1 MANLKRGF
9 ILICDDDEQI
19 ADSIKEE
26 LVASDYECDTV
37 NAGDDAIDKLKAYPC
52 DILLLDLDLPRVSGI
67 EVLKFASSNTPFT
80 QVIMLTGSA
89 DVNTAVQC
97 MKLGAYDYISK
108 PFQMDELIQIV
119 EKSIEKKNLLT
130 NNVVLSK
137 EIEQLK
143 GVNIIGDSPII
154 KQLLEVAS
162 RSANSELPI
171 LIQGETGTGKE
182 LLAKYVH
189 SVSPRAT
196 KPIVTLNCTSFP
208 DTLFE
213 SELFGHE
220 KGSFTDAKNT
230 KLGLVEIANGG
241 SLFLDEIGELSLAIQ
256 PKLLRF
262 LETGEFRRIGSLSTR
277 KSDVRIIAASN
288 KNLDQESIE
297 KRFRQDLLFRLNV
310 ITLVAPPLRERR
322 EDIIQLANYFLKL
335 KSKSRSQKILSE
347 EAEKFLLTHQFP
359 GNIRELEH
367 LIERSL
373 IFCDGETI
381 FPKHFNYNFYP
392 SSQSMLQNL
401 NEEGAKLE
409 KPLAKYSS
417 EEIEKIHI
425 EAVLKENN
433 WDRDTS
439 ANILGMSKKTLY
451 SKIKKYNIE

>member
-1 MANLKRGF
+1 MASIKRGF
-9 ILICDDDEQI
+9 ILICDDDIKI
-19 ADSIKEE
+19 ANSIQEE
-26 LVASDYECDTV
+26 LSTSEYECHTV
-37 NAGDDAIDKLKAYPC
+37 NAGDDAIEKLKASPY
-52 DILLLDLDLPRVSGI
+52 DILLLDLDIPRVPGI

-97 MKLGAYDYISK
+97 MKLGAYDYINK
-108 PFQMDELIQIV
+108 PFRMDELLQIV

-130 NNVVLSK
+130 NITILSK
-137 EIEQLK
+137 EIEQRQ
-143 GVNIIGDSPII
+143 GINIIGESPTI

-162 RSANSELPI
+162 RAANSELPI

-182 LLAKYVH
+182 LLAKYIH
-189 SVSPRAT
+189 SVSPRNS
-196 KPIVTLNCTSFP
+196 KPIVTLNCASFP

-241 SLFLDEIGELSLAIQ
+241 SLFLDEIGELSLQIQ

-277 KSDVRIIAASN
+277 KSDVRIIAATN
-288 KNLDQESIE
+288 KNLEEEAQE
-297 KRFRQDLLFRLNV
+297 KKFRQDLLFRLNV
-310 ITLVAPPLRERR
+310 ITLVAPPLRNRKD
-322 EDIIQLANYFLKL
+322 DIIPLANFFLKL
-335 KSKSRSQKILSE
+335 KSKSKSIKLLSE
-347 EAEKFLLTHQFP
+347 EAENFLLTHQFP

-373 IFCDGETI
+373 IFSDGETI
-381 FPKHFNYNFYP
+381 FPKHFNYNYLPAAESNGSTIKESEIFD
-392 SSQSMLQNL
+392 
-401 NEEGAKLE
+401 
-409 KPLAKYSS
+409 KPLSEYSS
-417 EEIEKIHI
+417 EQIEKIHI

-433 WDRDTS
+433 WDRDKS
-439 ANILGMSKKTLY
+439 ANKLGISKKTLY